1 MSSKE
6 VSQSSSIEQAISKP
20 WYKHRWPWLLM
31 AGPAIVIVGC
41 IITIY
46 LAFTQNK
53 DTPLVNQQNRQ
64 GLMTTRSGVIER
76 PASSRLWIDLY
87 QNICVSSSIV
97 LRNNDKSLLVTN

>member
-6 VSQSSSIEQAISKP
+6 VSQSNSTEQDTSGP

-64 GLMTTRSGVIER
+64 GLMTTRSGVIEQPSFKPPVDR
-76 PASSRLWIDLY
+76 PIPEH
-87 QNICVSSSIV
+87 
-97 LRNNDKSLLVTN
+97 LREQFNSTKE